1 MAEYSVVIEG
11 RGMLSFA
18 AFIGMIFKLTS
29 LIFYLLYFHLDFKN
43 LHLDHTKE
51 ISEPLPLQFFYSTL
65 SYISDSKVTYWGNDD
80 VVVSGVTAPTN
91 DYLMAHSG
99 DLFIHSS
106 TCFLPRSDDW

>member
-43 LHLDHTKE
+43 LHLKE
-51 ISEPLPLQFFYSTL
+51 ISEPLPLQFFYSAL
-65 SYISDSKVTYWGNDD
+65 SYTSNSKVTFWGNDD
-80 VVVSGVTAPTN
+80 VAISGVTAPTN
-91 DYLMAHSG
+91 DYLMAHSR
-99 DLFIHSS
+99 DPFIHSS
-106 TCFLPRSDDW
+106 TRFLPRSDDW